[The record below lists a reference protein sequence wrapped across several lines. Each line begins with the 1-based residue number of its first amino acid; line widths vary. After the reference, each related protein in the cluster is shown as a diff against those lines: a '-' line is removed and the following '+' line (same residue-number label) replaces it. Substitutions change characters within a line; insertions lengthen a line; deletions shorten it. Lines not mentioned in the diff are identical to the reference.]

1 MRPFRF
7 ALAPLL
13 EARAQEK
20 EAARAARAAALS
32 ALAAVDRERDALR
45 ERQATLRA
53 AVARHALSSSG
64 ASLRAACGA
73 LESFDEAL
81 AGVALRRGPL
91 AADAERTTEAL
102 REATVAWKRVDV
114 LAASAR
120 RQHEGRIRL
129 ADERE
134 RDESNLFRSS

>member
-1 MRPFRF
+1 VRPFRF
-7 ALAPLL
+7 ALAQLL

-20 EAARAARAAALS
+20 DAVRAAHAAAVA

-64 ASLRAACGA
+64 ASLRAACAA

-81 AGVALRRGPL
+81 AGVALRRRPL

-102 REATVAWKRVDV
+102 RDAAVAWKRVDV
-114 LAASAR
+114 LAANAR
-120 RQHEGRIRL
+120 RRHEGRVRL

-134 RDESNLFRSS
+134 LDESNLLR